1 MSRLPSKADMRPYR
15 DDVAKD
21 LKQTSRICRHVRHDP
36 KPELSIIA
44 LPFLHKYFLNL
55 GEGNKVWSVWLMK
68 ISVLDGY
75 HDTLRPLR
83 YFSSSQG
90 TSLRFG
96 TTNSRMSTH
105 AARLR
110 DTEVLVLIAGLAPRT
125 LRDWSAVGRHCLPHL
140 LPLPL
145 LPL

>member
-1 MSRLPSKADMRPYR
+1 
-15 DDVAKD
+15 
-21 LKQTSRICRHVRHDP
+21 
-36 KPELSIIA
+36 SIIA